1 MLKNYIKIAFRNLKR
16 YKGYSLINIAGLA
29 TGIAC
34 CLLILLLVRD
44 DLRFDRFHEHKSQ
57 IYRVI
62 VQEPGRFYMG
72 LDYFAVTPA
81 PLASALK
88 EEYPEV
94 IAATKIYQSNDVIMS
109 TKDKRFY
116 EDGFLWADDRFF
128 DIFTFPFL
136 RGDPSK
142 ALSEPYSMVI
152 SERMAHKYFGD
163 EDPIGKIMALSNRYD
178 FTVAGIMK
186 DIPQN
191 SHLRFD
197 FLASL
202 MTLKSIR
209 GQEDY
214 LERWGNYAYYT
225 YILLPEGYSPKD
237 LENKLPGFVEKYMG
251 DRLRRMRQ
259 QDPTRQ
265 ASRFFLQPLKRIHL
279 YSHINFEVSPNSDIR
294 QIYLLSALALVILI
308 IACIN
313 YMNLATARSAIRARE
328 VAMRKVIGAQRRQI
342 IRQFIGESLFLSFIV
357 ILLAAILVE
366 LFLPVFNS
374 ILSKSIRLHFFHDW
388 DFFLGLICVALVL
401 GIISGSYPAF
411 FLSSFQPSAVLKGST
426 KADIK
431 GSTLR
436 RILVI
441 FQFAASIALVISTV
455 IIYSQITY
463 IRNKKLGFNR
473 EQVVVLPVR
482 DRELSEN
489 HEPFKH
495 ELLQNPAVF
504 GCTAST
510 WLPNNI
516 RTNVGDTIWEGMEEG
531 ADLQVYLLEVDY
543 DFIGLFEIKL
553 VEGRNFSREFST
565 DSQAYIINETAR
577 KIFGWE
583 KALGKRFG
591 FRRRLETEEI
601 GQVIGVVEDFHFLS
615 LNQEIQPLVIHLAEN
630 PAPYLSSK
638 ISTENIAGTIGFLEE
653 KWKKFSPNYPFE
665 YFFLDDDF
673 EKMYRSEMRLGKT
686 FMSFTVLAVFIACLG
701 LFGLAS
707 FTSEQRTKEIGVRK
721 VLGASVSHIVVL
733 LSKEFPKW
741 VLIASFIA
749 WPVAYYTVSRWLQ
762 SFAYRISIGI
772 WAFLLGTGL
781 ALLVAMITVSFKAT
795 RAALTNPADALRYE

>member
-214 LERWGNYAYYT
+214 LEDGGT
-225 YILLPEGYSPKD
+225 MPI
-237 LENKLPGFVEKYMG
+237 
-251 DRLRRMRQ
+251 
-259 QDPTRQ
+259 TRI
-265 ASRFFLQPLKRIHL
+265 SSF
-279 YSHINFEVSPNSDIR
+279 
-294 QIYLLSALALVILI
+294 
-308 IACIN
+308 
-313 YMNLATARSAIRARE
+313 
-328 VAMRKVIGAQRRQI
+328 RKVIHPKIWRINYRD
-342 IRQFIGESLFLSFIV
+342 
-357 ILLAAILVE
+357 LL
-366 LFLPVFNS
+366 
-374 ILSKSIRLHFFHDW
+374 
-388 DFFLGLICVALVL
+388 
-401 GIISGSYPAF
+401 
-411 FLSSFQPSAVLKGST
+411 
-426 KADIK
+426 
-431 GSTLR
+431 
-436 RILVI
+436 
-441 FQFAASIALVISTV
+441 
-455 IIYSQITY
+455 
-463 IRNKKLGFNR
+463 RNTW
-473 EQVVVLPVR
+473 ET
-482 DRELSEN
+482 
-489 HEPFKH
+489 
-495 ELLQNPAVF
+495 
-504 GCTAST
+504 GC
-510 WLPNNI
+510 
-516 RTNVGDTIWEGMEEG
+516 
-531 ADLQVYLLEVDY
+531 
-543 DFIGLFEIKL
+543 
-553 VEGRNFSREFST
+553 
-565 DSQAYIINETAR
+565 
-577 KIFGWE
+577 
-583 KALGKRFG
+583 
-591 FRRRLETEEI
+591 
-601 GQVIGVVEDFHFLS
+601 
-615 LNQEIQPLVIHLAEN
+615 
-630 PAPYLSSK
+630 
-638 ISTENIAGTIGFLEE
+638 AG
-653 KWKKFSPNYPFE
+653 
-665 YFFLDDDF
+665 
-673 EKMYRSEMRLGKT
+673 
-686 FMSFTVLAVFIACLG
+686 
-701 LFGLAS
+701 
-707 FTSEQRTKEIGVRK
+707 
-721 VLGASVSHIVVL
+721 
-733 LSKEFPKW
+733 
-741 VLIASFIA
+741 
-749 WPVAYYTVSRWLQ
+749 
-762 SFAYRISIGI
+762 
-772 WAFLLGTGL
+772 
-781 ALLVAMITVSFKAT
+781 
-795 RAALTNPADALRYE
+795 